1 LDEKREKQ
9 PGKQKSGR
17 AGEDSVMKSMAV
29 IAVRGTYEKESKA
42 AYFTFLSSS
51 SMDKSWLTISSPV
64 SMESVIELDIVQ
76 YLKLVGAQSSSSQE
90 NLAEMRTRLEKG
102 SNSG

>member
-1 LDEKREKQ
+1 
-9 PGKQKSGR
+9 
-17 AGEDSVMKSMAV
+17 
-29 IAVRGTYEKESKA
+29 
-42 AYFTFLSSS
+42 
-51 SMDKSWLTISSPV
+51 
-64 SMESVIELDIVQ
+64 MESVIELDIVQ